1 MTKFRSWREGSVH
14 SADKKPQVYRD
25 PADGKTKTR
34 MVPVDKDVVKT
45 NEVSSNTL
53 GNYMR
58 KSAADAGKPGAT
70 ARQQDKRIGGQSMAD
85 KKIRKKM
92 GYSSTAKVPAGKN
105 EAVEQLDE
113 LSAEEKKLV
122 NQMYDKKGNLTPLG
136 KRVMNH
142 GKKPGDKGYM
152 K

>member
-1 MTKFRSWREGSVH
+1 MNTFKSLREGSVH

-25 PADGKTKTR
+25 STDGKTKTR
-34 MVPVDKDVVKT
+34 MVPVHKEVISSENRLANLKLINKIKRSGVVKT
-45 NEVSSNTL
+45 
-53 GNYMR
+53 G
-58 KSAADAGKPGAT
+58 
-70 ARQQDKRIGGQSMAD
+70 SM
-85 KKIRKKM
+85 
-92 GYSSTAKVPAGKN
+92 SKN

-142 GKKPGDKGYM
+142 GKKQ
-152 K
+152 